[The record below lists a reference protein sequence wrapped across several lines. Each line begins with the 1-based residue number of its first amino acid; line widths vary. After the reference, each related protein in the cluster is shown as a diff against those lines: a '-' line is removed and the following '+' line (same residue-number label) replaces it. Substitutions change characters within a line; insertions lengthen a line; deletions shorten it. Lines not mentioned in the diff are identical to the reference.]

1 MGGLVIPKWGC
12 EAAPVVKPLHYLRN
26 IPLPT
31 ASLFPSFST
40 RRKSARLRVE
50 QILNPYPAH
59 YRLAF
64 AFSGVLCRQTH
75 WRPLRLAVSGNQ
87 RGLPVYH
94 VSYQHR
100 YGWVRFR
107 LFAGDATSATGDF
120 IAPVPDPLPFWFK
133 PVSIF
138 GLLRVTTFN
147 SGSHMLTI
155 PPHPCSQ
162 PP

>member
-1 MGGLVIPKWGC
+1 MGMRGRASGQATSLSTEHPVTNSFTFSVIQHPPDA
-12 EAAPVVKPLHYLRN
+12 ER
-26 IPLPT
+26 
-31 ASLFPSFST
+31 
-40 RRKSARLRVE
+40 ARLRVE